1 MEILQSYLY
10 HMSRVLPQLLNGAVL
25 TVEITTLSVLFGVII
40 GLFMGMGKL
49 SNNLLF
55 KVPSIIYI
63 DFIRGTPLFV
73 QILLFYFGIPGLIS
87 AIINDSFR
95 IEPMIAAV
103 AVCSINSGA
112 YVAEIFRAG
121 IQSIERGQM
130 EAARSLG
137 MNHRQAMRY
146 IILPQAFRRIV
157 PPLGNE
163 FIVLLKDTS
172 LLAVIS
178 VEELTRKGQ
187 LYAAATYASFPTYFA
202 VALVYLVM
210 TLTISRLVTYLE
222 RRLAVSDR
230 SS

>member
-1 MEILQSYLY
+1 MAT
-10 HMSRVLPQLLNGAVL
+10 VFPQLLDGAVL
-25 TVEITTLSVLFGVII
+25 TVEITTMSVLFGVII
-40 GLFMGMGKL
+40 GLFMSLGKL
-49 SNNLLF
+49 SDKLLF
-55 KVPSIIYI
+55 RIPSTIYV

-73 QILLFYFGIPGLIS
+73 QILLFYYGLPGLIS
-87 AIINDSFR
+87 GITNNPFR
-95 IEPMIAAV
+95 IEPMVAAV
-103 AVCSINSGA
+103 IVCSINSGA

-137 MNHRQAMRY
+137 MNHKQAMRY

-172 LLAVIS
+172 LLAVIG
-178 VEELTRKGQ
+178 VQELTRKGQ
-187 LYAAATYASFPTYFA
+187 LYAAATYASFPTYIG

-230 SS
+230 RP

>member
-1 MEILQSYLY
+1 MEMLQSYLS
-10 HMSRVLPQLLNGAVL
+10 HMARVFPQLMDGAVL
-25 TVEITTLSVLFGVII
+25 TVEITTLSVLFGAII
-40 GLFMGMGKL
+40 GLFMSLGKL
-49 SNNLLF
+49 SENLLF
-55 KVPSIIYI
+55 KIPSTIYV

-73 QILLFYFGIPGLIS
+73 QILLFYYGIPGLIS
-87 AIINDSFR
+87 GVTNNPFR
-95 IEPMIAAV
+95 IEPMVAAV
-103 AVCSINSGA
+103 VVCSINSGA

-121 IQSIERGQM
+121 IQSIERGQI

-172 LLAVIS
+172 LLAVIG
-178 VEELTRKGQ
+178 VQELTRKGQ
-187 LYAAATYASFPTYFA
+187 LYAAATYASFPTYIG

-230 SS
+230 RS